1 MAVRMPGWS
10 RQDACPAVRM
20 AVRMHVCRQDGRQDA
35 GPTVMTAIL
44 TALFLFSLEIPINCY
59 KIRVFIIIWPTY
71 DTKLLENLHNCTEP
85 VECPMAIRQDGR
97 QDAMVKRAV
106 MTAVRMS

>member
-1 MAVRMPGWS
+1 MS
-10 RQDACPAVRM
+10 R
-20 AVRMHVCRQDGRQDA
+20 RQDGRQDA

-59 KIRVFIIIWPTY
+59 KIRVFFIIWPTY
-71 DTKLLENLHNCTEP
+71 DTKLLENLHNCTKP
-85 VECPMAIRQDGR
+85 VECPMAIRRDGR